1 MSKMSILMIC
11 LIGFTVL
18 LTACENVDNLPTE
31 QEYHTGYKITLPEPE
46 LSMDSHQAPQV
57 PGRIA
62 ILTEPFGW
70 GGVGWEWFSANWL
83 YEMHGGEMIVHDS
96 RWGGSR
102 GSMYVAAEEIIND
115 PEIKV
120 IIINSAPRGVNYFI
134 SKIRE
139 QRSDIFIVY
148 IEYDSDNYCDYPYI
162 SLNFSES
169 VGMADLI
176 LNIDMFGMYRNLPI
190 QAQAL
195 GADTLAF
202 FYIDGWDDNSDWAAH
217 SYFYD
222 ERAIMREISEE
233 IGLRFVE
240 VARGPFCIQCG
251 GSDYMYRR
259 ENVLPLIDS
268 YGRDIVFVGL
278 GGPRMLAMALLE
290 GIIYLPSYMRSSPA
304 RLVWDMREYVRVPA
318 AFVNASNEELSNK
331 NHLEF
336 IIYGLR
342 YALDEHGMLGRVS
355 TWPVSAS
362 TLLTYAAVEYG
373 IKWMNGDV
381 PQDGIDIE
389 LLQLIM
395 TEFIAEYSGEYG
407 LGVHLTQREREG
419 IVYDNYVLV
428 FMDFMTY

>member
-1 MSKMSILMIC
+1 MPTGQEHVYDI
-11 LIGFTVL
+11 V
-18 LTACENVDNLPTE
+18 CE
-31 QEYHTGYKITLPEPE
+31 IALPEPE
-46 LSMDSHQAPQV
+46 PPEEVLLESPAM
-57 PGRIA
+57 GRIA

-70 GGVGWEWFSANWL
+70 GGVGWEWYSANWL
-83 YEMHGGEMIVHDS
+83 YEMHSAEMIVPDS

-176 LNIDMFGMYRNLPI
+176 LNIDMLEMYRSLPV

-195 GADTLAF
+195 GAETLVF
-202 FYIDGWDDNSDWAAH
+202 FYIDGWDDNSYWTGR

-222 ERAIMREISEE
+222 ERAIMREMSDE
-233 IGLRFVE
+233 IGLCFVE
-240 VARGPFCIQCG
+240 VARSPECIGCN
-251 GSDYMYRR
+251 SDFFMYLQYNVPRLI
-259 ENVLPLIDS
+259 EN
-268 YGRDIVFVGL
+268 YGRDIAFLGLRGARVFTTSA
-278 GGPRMLAMALLE
+278 RE
-290 GIIYLPSYMRSSPA
+290 GVIYLSSYRQSSPA
-304 RLVWDMREYVRVPA
+304 RLARDMREYMLIPSSLLGVG
-318 AFVNASNEELSNK
+318 NETLSDKNNLTSIIEELRN
-331 NHLEF
+331 
-336 IIYGLR
+336 
-342 YALDEHGMLGRVS
+342 ALDEHGMQGRVS

-373 IKWMNGDV
+373 IMWMNGDV
-381 PQDGIDIE
+381 PQYGVDMEI
-389 LLQLIM
+389 LQRIM
-395 TEFIAEYSGEYG
+395 AGFIAEYSGEYG
-407 LGVHLTQREREG
+407 LGVHLSQRTRDG
-419 IVYDNYVLV
+419 NVYENYVLV